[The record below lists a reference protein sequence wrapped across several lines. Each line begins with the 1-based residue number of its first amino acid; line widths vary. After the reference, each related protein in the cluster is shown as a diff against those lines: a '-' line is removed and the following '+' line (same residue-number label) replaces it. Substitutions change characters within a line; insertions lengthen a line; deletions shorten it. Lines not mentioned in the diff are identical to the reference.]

1 MIKSW
6 MARGLALVWLVVML
20 GSCCEVC
27 QRSVSEKG
35 KEGMD
40 IKKSAFGTTADG
52 QAVDLYTLTNSHG
65 LEARIITYGGTVIS
79 LKVPDRHGSLGDI
92 LLGHNSLDGYI
103 APNHAKSPYFGC
115 IVGRYGNRIANGRF
129 TLNDKTY
136 TLATNDGANHLH
148 GGTFGFDQKVWAGR
162 PVKGKDRVAL
172 ELTYT
177 SKDME
182 EGYPGNLKVKV
193 TYALTEKDELQID
206 YEATTD
212 KPTVCNLTNHNYYNF
227 TGAERDVL
235 GHELM
240 INAEQTTPVV
250 AGLIPTGEL
259 ASVAGTPFD
268 FRTPKPVGQDID
280 ADNEQIRFG
289 PGFDHNWVLRKRGDE
304 LSLAARLYEPTTG
317 RVMEIYTT
325 EPALQFYSG
334 NFLNGTI
341 VGKDGRAYK
350 KHWGLCLETQHHPD
364 SPNKPHWPTTTL
376 WPGQT
381 YKTTTVH
388 KFTTR

>member
-1 MIKSW
+1 
-6 MARGLALVWLVVML
+6 ML

-27 QRSVSEKG
+27 DRSVSEKG
-35 KEGMD
+35 KQGMD

-65 LEARIITYGGTVIS
+65 LEARIITYGGTVVS
-79 LKVPDRHGSLGDI
+79 LKVPDRHGNLGDI
-92 LLGHNSLDGYI
+92 VLGHNSLDGYI
-103 APNHAKSPYFGC
+103 APNHAKCPYFGC
-115 IVGRYGNRIANGRF
+115 IIGRYGNRIGNGKF
-129 TLNDKTY
+129 TLDGQTY
-136 TLATNDGANHLH
+136 TLATNDGAHHLH
-148 GGTFGFDQKVWAGR
+148 GGTFGFDQKVWAGK
-162 PVKGKDRVAL
+162 PVQHKDRVAL

-193 TYALTEKDELQID
+193 TYSLTEKDELRID

-227 TGAERDVL
+227 TCAERDVL

-240 INAEQTTPVV
+240 INAEQTTPVA

-259 ASVAGTPFD
+259 ASVADTPFD
-268 FRTPKPVGQDID
+268 FRKPKPIGRDID
-280 ADNEQIRFG
+280 ADDEQIRFG
-289 PGFDHNWVLRKRGDE
+289 PGYDHNWVLHKRGDE
-304 LSLAARLYEPTTG
+304 LSLAARVYEPTTG
-317 RVMEIYTT
+317 RVMEIFTT
-325 EPALQFYSG
+325 EPGIQFYSG

-341 VGKDGRAYK
+341 VGKDGKAYR

-376 WPGQT
+376 LPGQT
-381 YKTTTVH
+381 
-388 KFTTR
+388 